1 MAERKQKTTTFLMF
15 QDGRAEEAMN
25 FYLSLFDNAEVVSIT
40 RFGSEGPG
48 AEGSVMHA
56 IFTLAGQQYMCSDSP
71 VQHGFDFTPSISLWV
86 DCADEAEIDRL
97 FAVLSEKGKVMMPL
111 GEYGWSRK
119 FGWVGDRFG
128 ISWQLNLA

>member
-1 MAERKQKTTTFLMF
+1 MAEQKTTTFLMF

-40 RFGSEGPG
+40 RYGPEGPG
-48 AEGSVMHA
+48 ADGSVMHA

>member
-1 MAERKQKTTTFLMF
+1 MAEQKTTTFLMF

-40 RFGSEGPG
+40 RFGPEGPG
-48 AEGSVMHA
+48 ADGSVMHA

-86 DCADEAEIDRL
+86 GCADEAEIDRL

>member
-1 MAERKQKTTTFLMF
+1 MAEQKTTTFLMF

-40 RFGSEGPG
+40 RFGPEGPG
-48 AEGSVMHA
+48 ADGSVMHA